1 MDLLQQLLDRSN
13 YSIITAFILGL
24 MTAVSPCPLATNIT
38 AIGFISKNLGV
49 RKKVFYNGLVYTFG
63 RVVSYTGL
71 AILIYLGVSK
81 MNVSQLFQG
90 WGEKVLGPVLIVV
103 GVVML
108 DILKLKFPALSGLT
122 QRIGEQG
129 KGNYWGSF
137 LLGLLFAL
145 AFCPYSGVLFF
156 AMLIP
161 MTVASASGLFLPVV
175 FAVATGIPVIIF
187 SWLLAFAVGNVG
199 KWYNR
204 IKVIEVWFRRIVA
217 VLFILV
223 GVYYILVLF

>member
-71 AILIYLGVSK
+71 AVLIYLGVSK

-108 DILKLKFPALSGLT
+108 DILKLKFPALSSLT